1 MSTILDD
8 LFAGLPIRP
17 ATKHLVACL
26 LADRPLTPASILDFG
41 VDSPDQYRALK
52 AVLLSESAFS
62 ETDLEGGRALEELR
76 KRMLALEAALGNG
89 SRLNALVKQYAPEY
103 VGRVQFQTEWDV
115 LLGRIEDRSKAEE

>member
-1 MSTILDD
+1 MSTAFDD

-17 ATKHLVACL
+17 ATKHLVECL

-52 AVLLSESAFS
+52 AVLLSASARS
-62 ETDLEGGRALEELR
+62 ETDLEGERALEELR
-76 KRMLALEAALGNG
+76 KRILALEAALGNG

-115 LLGRIEDRSKAEE
+115 LLGRTADSSKTAA